1 MAQSGDSYFSNA
13 IVGVPQVGADVNIYD
28 QHDKPRF
35 ALGTKFERQ
44 DGAIFRYVHFGAA
57 ITSAGLVL
65 AQDQS
70 ENGMALTSAC
80 VLTSSSTYQMPDDP
94 LGVYPNTKG
103 SKYMIITKSSIA
115 ADDFAGAYVAA
126 TSATTPN
133 VVGQTYRI
141 KGNTATGTP
150 VASNFR
156 AELYDRLQTTIGSAG
171 NLVIV
176 GCKFS
181 NLEAASYIN
190 TDGAISGVSI
200 LSSGTSYPY
209 GWIQTRGIVCVKTD
223 ASLSAS
229 YPMGGRTACL
239 STQEAG
245 TVQCAQL
252 ITAGTNIAILQP
264 IVGTFVLDG
273 SASSYA
279 FVDVNI
285 M

>member
-13 IVGVPQVGADVNIYD
+13 IVGVPQIGADVNVYE
-28 QHDKPRF
+28 QHSAPRF

-44 DGAIFRYVHFGAA
+44 DGAIFRYAHFGAA
-57 ITSAGLVL
+57 VTSAGLVL
-65 AQDQS
+65 SQDTS
-70 ENGMALTSAC
+70 ESGMALTSAC
-80 VLTSSSTYQMPDDP
+80 ALTSSSTYQMPDDP

-103 SKYMIITKSSIA
+103 SKYMIITKASIA

-141 KGNTATGTP
+141 RGNTATGTP
-150 VASNFR
+150 ASGNFR
-156 AELYDRLQTTIGSAG
+156 AELYDMLMTTIGSASSLMIAG
-171 NLVIV
+171 N
-176 GCKFS
+176 KFS
-181 NLEAASYIN
+181 NLEAASYIT
-190 TDGAISGVSI
+190 TDGVIAGVSI
-200 LSSGTSYPY
+200 LSSGTTYPY
-209 GWIQTRGIVCVKTD
+209 GWIQTRGICCVKTD
-223 ASLSAS
+223 VSLSAS
-229 YPMGGRTACL
+229 YPMGGRSAVL

-245 TVQCAQL
+245 TVVAAQL

-264 IVGTFVLDG
+264 IVGVFVSNG
-273 SASSYA
+273 SAESFN